1 MADRVPETTESIDTN
16 DGKEWS
22 QMDIDDLR
30 FNLENG
36 GSVEEAAQ
44 MLCRAGTMEEV
55 RQKAKELM
63 LV

>member
-1 MADRVPETTESIDTN
+1 MADATEPDRN

-36 GSVEEAAQ
+36 GNVEEAAT
-44 MLCRAGTMEEV
+44 MLCRAGRV
-55 RQKAKELM
+55 RQKAMELR
-63 LV
+63 LIS

>member
-1 MADRVPETTESIDTN
+1 MPKFDYDPKQDVN

-36 GSVEEAAQ
+36 GSVAEAAG
-44 MLCRAGTMEEV
+44 MLCRAGTLEDV
-55 RQKAKELM
+55 RAKAHELG
-63 LV
+63 LP